1 MSLLMSLGAAAEG
14 PPGRSG
20 RAAGRASRARVPGEL
35 GGRAGG
41 TGQGCPGNRAAV
53 PGGGR
58 AVPAAGAEGGGR
70 RLLQNSLEAK
80 DGSGSAHAGIAPA
93 AAYYPYDHTLS
104 QYQYDR

>member
-1 MSLLMSLGAAAEG
+1 MSLLISLAAAAEG
-14 PPGRSG
+14 HPGRSG
-20 RAAGRASRARVPGEL
+20 APPVPP
-35 GGRAGG
+35 AK
-41 TGQGCPGNRAAV
+41 

-58 AVPAAGAEGGGR
+58 SGGPSSPGGGGR
-70 RLLQNSLEAK
+70 RGLRAAARCLLQNSLEAK